1 MPSKG
6 KVPSLVLIILVLI
19 SLSLAGGAFYLFQ
32 KEKVKNLTL
41 QDELD
46 SVKTKAKI
54 IENKLEDK
62 EKAVVR
68 LETQLRESKSQIEF
82 LGSELEKEKKLN
94 QDTITQLEQLKVD
107 LEAHKKS
114 KVQIE
119 QKLTQSQEELK
130 KLQAQ
135 LKNLEDKKSELE
147 NKVKE
152 MEEMKE
158 QKVELGTIVVGQQEP
173 VAVESVAP
181 APQEK
186 KKKAPAQPT
195 SSLEGKI
202 LVINKDYNFAVI
214 NLGSK
219 DGVNINDL
227 FSVYH
232 KNKYLGDIKIE
243 KVHDSMSAANFVSP
257 DMKDKVREGDKVTI
271 KNK

>member
-32 KEKVKNLTL
+32 KEKVKNLAL
-41 QDELD
+41 QDELEG
-46 SVKTKAKI
+46 VRTKAKI
-54 IENKLEDK
+54 IENRLEDK
-62 EKAVVR
+62 EKAVSQ
-68 LETQLRESKSQIEF
+68 LETQLRESKSQVEF
-82 LGSELEKEKKLN
+82 LGNELEKQKKLN
-94 QDTITQLEQLKVD
+94 QDTITQLEQFKVD
-107 LEAHKKS
+107 LEVHKKS
-114 KVQIE
+114 KAE
-119 QKLTQSQEELK
+119 AEEKLTRSQEELK

-173 VAVESVAP
+173 VAVESP
-181 APQEK
+181 LPQEK
-186 KKKAPAQPT
+186 KNKAPQQPS

-219 DGVNINDL
+219 DGVNINDN
-227 FSVYH
+227 FCVYH

-257 DMKDKVREGDKVTI
+257 DIKDKVREGDKVVI

>member
-1 MPSKG
+1 MHRKG
-6 KVPSLVLIILVLI
+6 KILSLVLIVLILI

-32 KEKVKNLTL
+32 KEKVENLAL
-41 QDELD
+41 QDELG

-54 IENKLEDK
+54 IENRLEDK
-62 EKAVVR
+62 EKTVSQ
-68 LETQLRESKSQIEF
+68 LEAQLRESKSQVEF

-107 LEAHKKS
+107 LEAYKKN
-114 KVQIE
+114 KAEAQ
-119 QKLTQSQEELK
+119 QKLAQSQEELN

-135 LKNLEDKKSELE
+135 LKNLEDKKAKLE

-152 MEEMKE
+152 MEEAKE

-173 VAVESVAP
+173 VAAESP

-186 KKKAPAQPT
+186 KNKAPQQPT
-195 SSLEGKI
+195 SSLGGKI
-202 LVINKDYNFAVI
+202 LVVNKDYNFAVI

-219 DGVNINDL
+219 DGVNINDI

-257 DMKDKVREGDKVTI
+257 DIKDKVREGDKVTI